1 MTHVSCFAAVATSA
15 EASWFPLAQIFWHQ
29 KSSDLCVYSSRVKVV
44 QTSALLLL
52 LNDLTDETNELLDII
67 CRLIYSYAYRA
78 ILTHCMV
85 SGFWY

>member
-1 MTHVSCFAAVATSA
+1 MTRVSCFAAVATSA
-15 EASWFPLAQIFWHQ
+15 EGSWFPLAQIFIRRAPT
-29 KSSDLCVYSSRVKVV
+29 CVYSSRVKVV

-67 CRLIYSYAYRA
+67 CSLICSYTYRA
-78 ILTHCMV
+78 ILTHCIIV